1 MEPIHLPMWVEYV
14 KALGTP
20 VVAIVAASIAGAI
33 AYRQLRTARNKL
45 KLDLFDKRMSV
56 YQNAVQLITE
66 CAWVEPVD
74 WARVVEL
81 SKNFPSARWLFNVA
95 IAEHLQ
101 TLEDVAVQ
109 TKLKPKIDF
118 EGLTREQQLELM
130 ERVNKESTAY
140 RMREMTKLDAMFE
153 PYLALE
159 H

>member
-1 MEPIHLPMWVEYV
+1 METVNLPLWVEYV

-45 KLDLFDKRMSV
+45 KLDLFDKRMAV

-81 SKNFPSARWLFNVA
+81 TQNFPSARWLFNAA
-95 IAEHLQ
+95 IADYLQ
-101 TLEDVAVQ
+101 TLEAVGGQ

-118 EGLTREQQLELM
+118 EDLTREQQLELM
-130 ERVNKESTAY
+130 NRVNKESTEN
-140 RMREMTKLDAMFE
+140 RVREMTKLDAMFE